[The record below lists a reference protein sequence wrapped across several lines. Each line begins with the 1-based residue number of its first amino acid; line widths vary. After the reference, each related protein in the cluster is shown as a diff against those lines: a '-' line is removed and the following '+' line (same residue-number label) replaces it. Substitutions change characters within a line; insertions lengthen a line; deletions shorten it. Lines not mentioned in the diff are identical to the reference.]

1 MPPSLSLAHTPFI
14 PSSAPRSDSYRGP
27 SLKGLSPIMPAHKSD
42 KKARY
47 LDETLP
53 RAKVFPEADCL
64 SGTAQFDVVLLC
76 PNTDEKVRMTR
87 RKVIAARC
95 RFVGLEVVID
105 HSRDN
110 DELLLKL
117 SAPDE
122 LLEEVAEVVTME
134 KRLKVGGYTDFTR
147 EKKKLFQPA
156 SNTSF
161 FSSLERCRI
170 ILAILELGLHE
181 GGCAVDLDKEV
192 RDGVLLAVV
201 PIHEASIVEDTL
213 LSKWALAPLQLQPDQ
228 PLDGAR
234 ALATTLHPHPAPT
247 PWTTHS
253 LLCQPSVQPSRAFTL
268 THTRVRAPGGAEVR
282 DYFGEEIAIYFAFV
296 QTLTSSLIAPSLVG
310 LIAVGGIFVYGT
322 SDNPLCPLYSVFI
335 LLWING
341 FCKAWRREE
350 ARLAFRWNVED
361 FEETE
366 RERPAFMGPMA
377 RGFYSR
383 EGYFIDVPADD
394 KLAAASPHVA
404 KFTHEERGKRTL
416 VSCVLVTTVIA
427 LVMCGVI
434 GVLAYRSFL
443 QLSLSTTRQIQLG
456 SAIELDFDP
465 SPGASSL
472 PTLENDGKAEHVT
485 LASTYAVTLGSVL
498 GGVCNAIFI
507 SITNSLYAALA
518 TRLNGWENHRTETA
532 HADAL
537 IVKTFCFQFVNSYAS
552 LFYIAFVKAG
562 ELNVINEL
570 GLTST
575 AEYCHDLSAYGMS
588 AEEIRK
594 AHNGHNPYCMGE
606 LSTMLTSLVIA
617 SQLIGKLTEFVLP
630 RLNACVRAWS
640 EERAMRRAGY
650 TVIPQMSAYERQAK
664 LEPFGGVF
672 DEYNRLIIQIGYIV
686 LFAPAFPIASLVCY
700 VSFLLEIRTDA
711 YKLLASTQR
720 PRYAGAQ
727 DIGSWQKVLTAIGVI
742 GTFTNLCLI
751 GYTSTAFSAAL
762 PVSLGGGVTIN
773 EGNKAIFLFL
783 TEHVLL
789 LLQLYVM
796 YALPDYPE
804 GLAITRARLNWRR
817 KATVALAMSGGQ
829 PIVVDGHERVK
840 KPPVEWDDHAIPSRF
855 WMEDSDLCLREP
867 RRGREW
873 ARVVSA
879 GETKLSGVAAEY
891 AAAVE
896 YLLGPVPLPP
906 PSVCSLTSTTSSRAT
921 LPKVS
926 TTTRRSGA
934 LQA

>member
-1 MPPSLSLAHTPFI
+1 
-14 PSSAPRSDSYRGP
+14 
-27 SLKGLSPIMPAHKSD
+27 MPAHKSD

-228 PLDGAR
+228 PLD
-234 ALATTLHPHPAPT
+234 
-247 PWTTHS
+247 
-253 LLCQPSVQPSRAFTL
+253 
-268 THTRVRAPGGAEVR
+268 EVR